1 MTTLSIILI
10 IYIIISQLW
19 LIVFANAKR
28 SRTRK
33 TWFIISTY
41 LFIPVAFS
49 ILAIQELLD
58 DAKDRKPMNGES
70 NAEK

>member
-19 LIVFANAKR
+19 LVVFANAKR

-41 LFIPVAFS
+41 LLIPVAFS